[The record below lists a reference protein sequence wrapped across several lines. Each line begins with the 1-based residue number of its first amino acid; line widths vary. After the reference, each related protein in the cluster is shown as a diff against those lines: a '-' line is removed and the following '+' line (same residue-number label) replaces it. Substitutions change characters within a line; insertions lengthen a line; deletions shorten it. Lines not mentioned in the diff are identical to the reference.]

1 LAKKLELNFQMR
13 QEIFLFYK
21 ASRASLVP
29 TQPHIE
35 YGGSFT
41 KGRMEEE

>member
-1 LAKKLELNFQMR
+1 LAEKWELNFQMR

-21 ASRASLVP
+21 ASRASMVP
-29 TQPHIE
+29 TQPCTE

-41 KGRMEEE
+41 KGIMGEE